1 MTWMLLLTI
10 ITPWGID
17 SQPLG
22 FYDAKGACEEVA
34 KTIPKNDGPINYQA
48 ICLPGNGF
56 AYE

>member
-1 MTWMLLLTI
+1 MLLLMI